1 MIQRPQAQ
9 TAVLL
14 ALTATLSLCAS
25 GCRPPGLAPDKLRA
39 DLDFMFRTIR
49 ETHPNPYAYISEAKL
64 ADLHNAAAARIDR
77 PMTPAQFYWLT
88 APAVAAIRSG
98 HTFLRRPSEKFLTYQ
113 QLGGAVYPIAIRL
126 AGDAG
131 EKVILA
137 DVLSP
142 PQMPIGG
149 QILTIDGQDAMAFL
163 MPLARRMPDEGRDAA
178 PALLQRPQTLQLLLW
193 LSQGGKRPLKLRV
206 RDAAGQEGDYL
217 LPPLHSNEI
226 SRRQAE
232 RNHKWRWLPYSCRLV
247 DDPNAAVVTIDS
259 FTDKHWY
266 VLFLG
271 DTLRQLRDKKPT
283 DLIIDLRRNRG
294 GSVLLAELLLGLV
307 ADKPFKLYEKV
318 TVKLPNGNKASMSM
332 PEIIPAKGR
341 RLFPGRVWVLI
352 GRGTASAAVAF
363 AAAVKHYRIG
373 ALIGEQTGG
382 PGAVYGNPRRFRL
395 PNSGLQLQVA
405 TNHAIVVGGAPDQRI
420 QPHHQVKQTPQ
431 DAARDIDTV
440 LQFTLDLIR
449 RSPDPKRR

>member
-1 MIQRPQAQ
+1 
-9 TAVLL
+9 
-14 ALTATLSLCAS
+14 
-25 GCRPPGLAPDKLRA
+25 
-39 DLDFMFRTIR
+39 
-49 ETHPNPYAYISEAKL
+49 
-64 ADLHNAAAARIDR
+64 
-77 PMTPAQFYWLT
+77 MTPAQFYWLT

-126 AGDAG
+126 AGD
-131 EKVILA
+131 KVILA
-137 DVLSP
+137 DVLAP
-142 PQMPIGG
+142 PRMPIGG
-149 QILTIDGQDAMAFL
+149 QILTIDGQGAMDFL
-163 MPLARRMPDEGRDAA
+163 MPLAKCMPDEGRDAA
-178 PALLQRPQTLQLLLW
+178 PALLQRPRTLQLLLW
-193 LSQGGKRPLKLRV
+193 LSRGGKRPLRLRV

-217 LPPLHSNEI
+217 LPPLHSHEI
-226 SRRQAE
+226 RRRLAE
-232 RNHKWRWLPYSCRLV
+232 RNYKWRWLPYSCRLV
-247 DDPNAAVVTIDS
+247 EDPNAAVVTIDS

-266 VLFLG
+266 ALFLG
-271 DTLRQLRDKKPT
+271 NTLRQLQDRKPT

-294 GSVLLAELLLGLV
+294 GSVLLAELLLGLL

-318 TVKLPNGNKASMSM
+318 TVKLPGGNRASMS
-332 PEIIPAKGR
+332 PPPIAPAKDV
-341 RLFPGRVWVLI
+341 RLFARRVYILI
-352 GRGTASAAVAF
+352 GRGTASSSVAF
-363 AAAVKHYRIG
+363 ASAVKHYRIG
-373 ALIGEQTGG
+373 TLIGEQTGG

-431 DAARDIDTV
+431 DAARNIDTV

>member
-1 MIQRPQAQ
+1 MIERRQAQ

-14 ALTATLSLCAS
+14 AITAAWALCAS
-25 GCRPPGLAPDKLRA
+25 GCRTPGLDPDELRA
-39 DLDFMFRTIR
+39 DLDFIFQTIR
-49 ETHPNPYAYISEAKL
+49 QTHPNPYAYISKAGL
-64 ADLHNAAAARIDR
+64 ADLHSAAAARIDG

-98 HTFLRRPSEKFLTYQ
+98 HTFLRRPSEKFLTYK

-126 AGDAG
+126 AGD
-131 EKVILA
+131 KVILA

-142 PQMPIGG
+142 PPMPIGG
-149 QILTIDGQDAMAFL
+149 QILTIDGQGAMDFL
-163 MPLARRMPDEGRDAA
+163 MPLARCMPDEGRDAA
-178 PALLQRPQTLQLLLW
+178 PALLQRPQMLQLLLW

-206 RDAAGQEGDYL
+206 RDAAGQEDDYL

-232 RNHKWRWLPYSCRLV
+232 RNHKWQWLPYSCRLV

-259 FTDKHWY
+259 FTDQHWY

-271 DTLRQLRDKKPT
+271 DMLRQLREGKPT
-283 DLIIDLRRNRG
+283 DLIIDLRHNRG

-307 ADKPFKLYEKV
+307 TDKPFKLYEKV
-318 TVKLPNGNKASMSM
+318 TVKLPNGNEASMSM
-332 PEIIPAKGR
+332 PEITPAKGP
-341 RLFPGRVWVLI
+341 RLFPGQLYVLI
-352 GRGTASAAVAF
+352 GPGTASSAVAF
-363 AAAVKHYRIG
+363 ASAVKHYRIG
-373 ALIGEQTGG
+373 TLIGEQTGG
-382 PGAVYGNPRRFRL
+382 PGAVYGNPHRFRL
-395 PNSGLQLQVA
+395 PNSGLWLQVA
-405 TNHAIVVGGAPDQRI
+405 TNHAIVVGSAPDQRI

-431 DAARDIDTV
+431 DAARNIDTA

-449 RSPDPKRR
+449 RNADPKRR

>member
-1 MIQRPQAQ
+1 MIKRRQAQ

-14 ALTATLSLCAS
+14 ALTAAWSLCAS
-25 GCRPPGLAPDKLRA
+25 GCHTPRLTPDKLRA
-39 DLDFMFRTIR
+39 DLDFIFQTIR
-49 ETHPNPYAYISEAKL
+49 ETHPNPYAYVSKSKL
-64 ADLHNAAAARIDR
+64 ADLQDAAAARIDR

-126 AGDAG
+126 AGD
-131 EKVILA
+131 KVILA

-142 PQMPIGG
+142 PRMPIGG
-149 QILTIDGQDAMAFL
+149 QILTIDGQGALEFL

-178 PALLQRPQTLQLLLW
+178 PALLQRPRTLQLLLW
-193 LSQGGKRPLKLRV
+193 LARGGKRPLRLRV
-206 RDAAGQEGDYL
+206 RDAAGQESDYL
-217 LPPLHSNEI
+217 LPPLHSHEI
-226 SRRQAE
+226 RRRLSE
-232 RNHKWRWLPYSCRLV
+232 RNYKWRWLPYSCRFV
-247 DDPNAAVVTIDS
+247 EDPNAAVVTIDA
-259 FTDKHWY
+259 FTDQHWY
-266 VLFLG
+266 ILFLS

-294 GSVLLAELLLGLV
+294 GSVLLAELLLGFL
-307 ADKPFKLYEKV
+307 ADKPFKLYEKL
-318 TVKLPNGNKASMSM
+318 TVKFADGKAATMS
-332 PEIIPAKGR
+332 PPKIAPAKGP
-341 RLFPGRVWVLI
+341 RLFAGRVWILI

-373 ALIGEQTGG
+373 TLIGEQTGG

-395 PNSGLQLQVA
+395 PNSGLWLQVA
-405 TNHAIVVGGAPDQRI
+405 TNHAVVVGSAPGGQGI
-420 QPHHQVKQTPQ
+420 KPHHQVKQTPQ
-431 DAARDIDTV
+431 DAARNIDTA

-449 RSPDPKRR
+449 RNGRPGTP